1 MKNPIFDIDNWKEIT
16 ATLARNKIRTFLT
29 AFGIFWGTAMLAM
42 LWGGAQGMQRML
54 RGQFEGFATNS
65 AIIASSRTSMPYKGY
80 KKGMYWSLTQTDID
94 NIRHSVSDI
103 KAMSAVS
110 NRSASLHY
118 GTKSYEASVQGV
130 ESAFPEIFTPVIYSG
145 RFINEADER
154 DSKKVCCIGK
164 RVAGELFG
172 STDPLGKFI
181 EVNNIYY
188 RVVGVVGQESEVQ
201 INGDV
206 DNMITIPLSTM
217 RKAYNLG
224 TRVDMA
230 LIDVKSGH
238 SPAELQPQIERIIR
252 LSHPIHPDD
261 KRAIMYMDISE
272 EFDMIDKMFTGVD
285 VLVLFV
291 GFGSLLAGIIGVGN
305 IMWIIVKERTQ
316 EIGIR
321 RAIGAKPRDI
331 IMQVLS
337 ESIVLTVIAG
347 IAGICFA
354 SGILAIAEMI
364 TPPINEEPLPFQLTF
379 YSAIIILVVFLT
391 LGTAAGTIPAIK
403 AMRIK
408 PIEALN
414 DK

>member
-1 MKNPIFDIDNWKEIT
+1 M
-16 ATLARNKIRTFLT
+16 
-29 AFGIFWGTAMLAM
+29 
-42 LWGGAQGMQRML
+42 
-54 RGQFEGFATNS
+54 
-65 AIIASSRTSMPYKGY
+65 
-80 KKGMYWSLTQTDID
+80 
-94 NIRHSVSDI
+94 
-103 KAMSAVS
+103 
-110 NRSASLHY
+110 
-118 GTKSYEASVQGV
+118 
-130 ESAFPEIFTPVIYSG
+130 
-145 RFINEADER
+145 
-154 DSKKVCCIGK
+154 
-164 RVAGELFG
+164 
-172 STDPLGKFI
+172 
-181 EVNNIYY
+181 
-188 RVVGVVGQESEVQ
+188 GVVGQESEVQ

-238 SPAELQPQIERIIR
+238 TPAELQPQIERIIR

-272 EFDMIDKMFTGVD
+272 EFDMIDKVFTGVD

>member
-42 LWGGAQGMQRML
+42 LWGGAQGMKRML

-65 AIIASSRTSMPYKGY
+65 AIIASNRTSMPYKGY

-110 NRSASLHY
+110 NRWASLHY

-188 RVVGVVGQESEVQ
+188 RVVGVVGRESEVQ
-201 INGDV
+201 INGDA
-206 DNMITIPLSTM
+206 DNKITIPLSTM

-238 SPAELQPQIERIIR
+238 TPAELQPQIERIIR